1 MGGYC
6 RDLAA
11 TSEAPRGAPGVKTSV
26 GSDRGGALD
35 ISLVADVPHEVEE
48 EHQHLDDNGQPNK
61 IFMSTQTNKKK
72 RLSSYLSKDFMWP
85 KLSDFFYKCNP
96 VVTNPLK

>member
-35 ISLVADVPHEVEE
+35 ISLVADVPREVEE
-48 EHQHLDDNGQPNK
+48 EHEHPDDNGQPNK
-61 IFMSTQTNKKK
+61 IFMSIQTNKKK
-72 RLSSYLSKDFMWP
+72 DYLVIYRKILCDQICQI
-85 KLSDFFYKCNP
+85 FYKCNL
-96 VVTNPLK
+96 VVTDPLK

>member
-11 TSEAPRGAPGVKTSV
+11 TSEAPQGAPGFKTSA
-26 GSDRGGALD
+26 GFDRGGALD

-48 EHQHLDDNGQPNK
+48 EHGHPDDNGQPNK
-61 IFMSTQTNKKK
+61 IFMSTQTNKK
-72 RLSSYLSKDFMWP
+72 RLSS
-85 KLSDFFYKCNP
+85 
-96 VVTNPLK
+96 